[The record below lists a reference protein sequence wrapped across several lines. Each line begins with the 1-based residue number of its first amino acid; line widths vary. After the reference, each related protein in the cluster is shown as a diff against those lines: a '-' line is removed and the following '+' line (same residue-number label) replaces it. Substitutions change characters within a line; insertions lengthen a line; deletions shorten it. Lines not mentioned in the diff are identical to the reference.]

1 MSSLEIKRL
10 TLSEFNKVATGF
22 SEREEEAWDR
32 TRHVMSYIVNYG
44 GMGGGK
50 KYYSPQE
57 ILSLTKD
64 QEQGVFHI
72 NNDIRAYKLLERF
85 KVENG

>member
-10 TLSEFNKVATGF
+10 TLSEFNKVATGYN
-22 SEREEEAWDR
+22 EREEDAWDR
-32 TRHVMSYIVNYG
+32 TRHVMSSIINYG

-57 ILSLTKD
+57 VLSLSKD
-64 QEQGVFHI
+64 KEEAVVHI
-72 NNDIRAYKLLERF
+72 NSDIHAYKLLERF